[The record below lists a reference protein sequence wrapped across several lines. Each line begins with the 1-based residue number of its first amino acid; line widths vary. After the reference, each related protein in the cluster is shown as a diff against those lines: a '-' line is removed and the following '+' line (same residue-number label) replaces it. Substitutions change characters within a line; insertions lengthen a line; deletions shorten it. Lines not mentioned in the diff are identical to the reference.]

1 LKKKKKRAH
10 VLQQITTKV
19 VVCKILRNERR
30 EQAAAGVMLL
40 TLAQL
45 QPTHQLRTR
54 LCCRPAHSTFFSL
67 FLSFLGAK
75 PIGHSTD
82 FAIFR
87 EFFSEFDLFWRA
99 FFEFS

>member
-1 LKKKKKRAH
+1 M
-10 VLQQITTKV
+10 QQITTKV
-19 VVCKILRNERR
+19 VICKILRNERR

-54 LCCRPAHSTFFSL
+54 LCCRLAHSAFFSL
-67 FLSFLGAK
+67 FLSFLDAK
-75 PIGHSTD
+75 PSGHSTD

-87 EFFSEFDLFWRA
+87 VFFLNLIYFGEFF
-99 FFEFS
+99 